1 MNINIRPAHFAWVI
15 FFGYH
20 MLSSLITEAQTGFV
34 AGRSMVFNGAIG
46 NYPITLQIQSNGRSY
61 RGNYWYDRV
70 GIPISLTG
78 QLTDTILSL
87 ETFSESPEVLRLT
100 YDASGNLR
108 GVWDAG
114 KGKNSLPV
122 RLNARRFEPT
132 FEVHAL
138 KDSLKPMRGQ
148 ASVRVEYEG
157 EMPWPVGNGPLERF
171 MKERISQMMMGDT
184 GKSMMPLALMTHQ
197 RNDFFKAHGESLKN
211 VTTKEIEDRGPGFSW
226 GMMQVVQIE
235 YASRSVMCVSSM
247 QWEFTGGA
255 HGNGATIYEIWDLTL
270 RKALGLREIIS
281 PAGLKALPALL
292 EKHFRKKYAV
302 PAGAPLQEHG
312 LFENRIKEVTSNICM
327 TPKVLIFSYTPYE
340 IGPYAMGQIEI
351 PVPLMELM
359 PHLQPAFRKTI
370 VPGL

>member
-1 MNINIRPAHFAWVI
+1 MNINIKPVHFAWVI
-15 FFGYH
+15 FFGHH
-20 MLSSLITEAQTGFV
+20 MLSSLITEAQTGSV

-46 NYPITLQIQSNGRSY
+46 NYPITLHIQSNGQAY

-87 ETFSESPEVLRLT
+87 ETFSEDPEVLRLT

-108 GVWDAG
+108 GIWDAG
-114 KGKNSLPV
+114 KGKNNLPV
-122 RLNARRFEPT
+122 RLNTRRIEPA

-171 MKERISQMMMGDT
+171 MKQRISRMMMGDT
-184 GKSMMPLALMTHQ
+184 GKSLSPMALMTHQ
-197 RNDFFKAHGESLKN
+197 RNDFFKAHGESLKD
-211 VTTKEIEDRGPGFSW
+211 VTIKEIEDRGPGFSW
-226 GMMQVVQIE
+226 GMVQVVQIE
-235 YASRSVMCVSSM
+235 YASRSAMCVSSM

-255 HGNGATIYEIWDLTL
+255 HGNGATVYEIWDLAL
-270 RKALGLREIIS
+270 RKTLGLGDIIS

-292 EKHFRKKYAV
+292 EKHFRKKYDV
-302 PAGAPLQEHG
+302 PAGAPLQDHG
-312 LFENRIKEVTSNICM
+312 LFDNRIKEVTSNICM
-327 TPKVLIFSYTPYE
+327 TPRALIFSYTPYE
-340 IGPYAMGQIEI
+340 IAPYAMGQIEI
-351 PVPLMELM
+351 PVPMTELI

-370 VPGL
+370 MPGL

>member
-1 MNINIRPAHFAWVI
+1 
-15 FFGYH
+15 
-20 MLSSLITEAQTGFV
+20 
-34 AGRSMVFNGAIG
+34 
-46 NYPITLQIQSNGRSY
+46 
-61 RGNYWYDRV
+61 
-70 GIPISLTG
+70 
-78 QLTDTILSL
+78 
-87 ETFSESPEVLRLT
+87 
-100 YDASGNLR
+100 
-108 GVWDAG
+108 
-114 KGKNSLPV
+114 
-122 RLNARRFEPT
+122 
-132 FEVHAL
+132 
-138 KDSLKPMRGQ
+138 
-148 ASVRVEYEG
+148 
-157 EMPWPVGNGPLERF
+157 
-171 MKERISQMMMGDT
+171 
-184 GKSMMPLALMTHQ
+184 
-197 RNDFFKAHGESLKN
+197 
-211 VTTKEIEDRGPGFSW
+211 
-226 GMMQVVQIE
+226 
-235 YASRSVMCVSSM
+235 M

-312 LFENRIKEVTSNICM
+312 LFENRIKEVTSNIGM